1 MSSAVLEEK
10 TIEKVA
16 KISEN
21 QILDML
27 WREKGKPKNYLKI
40 KVVNVFDNAYRV
52 NVWSEFEDEI
62 YKINRVRI
70 SHSYFCKVVDQELLV
85 I

>member
-1 MSSAVLEEK
+1 MSSAILEEK
-10 TIEKVA
+10 KIEKTA
-16 KISEN
+16 KTSEN
-21 QILDML
+21 QILEML

-52 NVWSEFEDEI
+52 NVWSEFEDKI
-62 YKINRVRI
+62 HKINRVRI